1 MPIVKPVAVR
11 PDHIAPDATNLDML
25 RAIAVLC
32 VFFAHLVLCLLDTG
46 HYSMAGYPFWKLQL
60 TELGHVGVLLF
71 FVHTALVLML
81 SLERM
86 PGRKLV
92 SSFYTRRVFRIY
104 PLSIICVG
112 AVIFFRVPQVPDG
125 KFVPWST
132 GEIAS
137 NFMLVQNIFQ
147 KQNIIAPLWTL
158 PREFQMYLVL
168 PFIYFLLKRFSSSI
182 VVLLLWVAAFAAVP
196 VAPLLGSFP
205 CFMGGVFAYQL
216 GKERTFKLPGAI
228 WPAAVII
235 LLSLHAV
242 SMMSAYADF
251 DRSDFVF
258 CMFLGA
264 VIPNIN
270 NLQTSA
276 VTAICRTIAKYSYG
290 IYLCHDPALWF
301 AFVKIGSLPVV
312 VQWMTLIALMVGLP
326 VAGYHL
332 IEAPMIGVGRRIAAT
347 LGGRRAAG
355 NPSADASRQPRP
367 AREDRSRRPAHY
379 GSSSR

>member
-1 MPIVKPVAVR
+1 VPIVKPVAVR
-11 PDHIAPDATNLDML
+11 PDHIAPDATNDATNLDML

-32 VFFAHLVLCLLDTG
+32 VFFAHLVLCLVDTG
-46 HYSMAGYPFWKLQL
+46 HYQMAGYPFWRLQL

-71 FVHTALVLML
+71 FVHTALVLMM

-92 SSFYTRRVFRIY
+92 LSFYIRRVFRIY

-112 AVIFFRVPQVPDG
+112 AVLFFQVPQVPDG
-125 KFVPWST
+125 KFLPWGT
-132 GEIAS
+132 GEIVS
-137 NFMLVQNIFQ
+137 NFLLVQNIFQ

-216 GKERTFKLPGAI
+216 GKERTFKLPGAT

-242 SMMSAYADF
+242 SMLSPYADF

-301 AFVKIGSLPVV
+301 AFVKLGSLPVI
-312 VQWMTLIALMVGLP
+312 VQ
-326 VAGYHL
+326 
-332 IEAPMIGVGRRIAAT
+332 
-347 LGGRRAAG
+347 
-355 NPSADASRQPRP
+355 
-367 AREDRSRRPAHY
+367 
-379 GSSSR
+379 

>member
-1 MPIVKPVAVR
+1 
-11 PDHIAPDATNLDML
+11 
-25 RAIAVLC
+25 
-32 VFFAHLVLCLLDTG
+32 
-46 HYSMAGYPFWKLQL
+46 
-60 TELGHVGVLLF
+60 
-71 FVHTALVLML
+71 
-81 SLERM
+81 
-86 PGRKLV
+86 
-92 SSFYTRRVFRIY
+92 
-104 PLSIICVG
+104 
-112 AVIFFRVPQVPDG
+112 
-125 KFVPWST
+125 
-132 GEIAS
+132 
-137 NFMLVQNIFQ
+137 
-147 KQNIIAPLWTL
+147 
-158 PREFQMYLVL
+158 MYLVL

-216 GKERTFKLPGAI
+216 GKERTFKLPGAT

-270 NLQTSA
+270 NLQTST

-290 IYLCHDPALWF
+290 IYLCHDPVLWF
-301 AFVKIGSLPVV
+301 AFVKIGSLPIVI
-312 VQWMTLIALMVGLP
+312 QWMTLIALMVGLP

-347 LGGRRAAG
+347 LGARRTPG
-355 NPSADASRQPRP
+355 NPSADASKEPRP
-367 AREDRSRRPAHY
+367 VAMIEVGDAHY